1 MELYYA
7 PESKRAPGSARS
19 QAIISDDPDARLTR
33 DAAAEA
39 LTKAGFPV
47 RKATLATLAT
57 RGGGPRY
64 QKFGTRPI
72 YRWADLVTWA
82 NARLGPVV
90 CSTSEADAA

>member
-1 MELYYA
+1 MEPIA
-7 PESKRAPGSARS
+7 M
-19 QAIISDDPDARLTR
+19 AIMPDDPDARLTR

-57 RGGGPRY
+57 RGGGPPY

-90 CSTSEADAA
+90 RSTSEADAA